1 MPPVLLLVD
10 DDEAF
15 GILMAYALKK
25 SGLNASLRY
34 VNDGDEAIHYLSRM
48 GKYSDEIEFPLPALV
63 LVDLK
68 MPRVTGFDL
77 LEWRRGRP
85 ELQKIPFVVLSSSD
99 LKIDIEKAHA
109 LGADSYLVKPM
120 ELPKLLKMVETLDQ
134 FWVKT

>member
-15 GILMAYALKK
+15 GILMAYALKR

-34 VNDGDEAIHYLSRM
+34 VNDGDEAIQYLSRM
-48 GKYSDEIEFPLPALV
+48 AKYSDEVEFPLPALV

-68 MPRVTGFDL
+68 MPRVTGFEL
-77 LEWRRGRP
+77 LQWKSGRP
-85 ELQKIPFVVLSSSD
+85 DLQKIPFVVFSSSD
-99 LKIDIEKAHA
+99 LQIDIEKASA
-109 LGADSYLVKPM
+109 LGAFSYLVKPM
-120 ELPKLLKMVETLDQ
+120 DLPKLLKMVGTLDQ